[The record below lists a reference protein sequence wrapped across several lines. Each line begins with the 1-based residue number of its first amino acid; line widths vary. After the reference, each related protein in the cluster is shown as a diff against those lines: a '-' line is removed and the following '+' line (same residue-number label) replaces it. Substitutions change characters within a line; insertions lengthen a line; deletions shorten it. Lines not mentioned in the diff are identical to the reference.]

1 MAAPVAVSGATGFIG
16 AAVVRGLLAQGRE
29 VRALIEPGASQASL
43 DELGVVDRVVVDV
56 VDGAAMARALEG
68 CESFF
73 HLAAVYK
80 IWAKD
85 PEIIHRVNI
94 EGTTASLLAAQ
105 RAGVKRVVYT
115 SSIAAVG
122 LREKGE
128 LSDETVPFNLWPI
141 ASPYVAT
148 KHLSE
153 RIALQFAASGL
164 PLVVVNPSMPFG
176 PGDRAPTPTGGILL
190 GLLRGEIPGYTVGGF
205 SIIDVDDCA
214 AGHLLAEERGRVGER
229 YLLTNHNV
237 TVRSFLEQA
246 AAIAGVR
253 APALPIPR
261 LAAQAAGLGM
271 ELWADHVSGREPQGT
286 LKAVR
291 YAQRLA
297 YFDNTKARTELGLPT
312 RPLAET
318 IARAVSFF
326 RSAKMI

>member
-1 MAAPVAVSGATGFIG
+1 
-16 AAVVRGLLAQGRE
+16 VVRGLLAQGRQ
-29 VRALIEPGASQASL
+29 VRALIEPGASQVAL
-43 DELGVVDRVVVDV
+43 DELGTAVDRVVVDV
-56 VDGAAMARALEG
+56 VDGPAMTRALGG
-68 CESFF
+68 CEAFY

-85 PEIIHRVNI
+85 PEIIYRVNL

-105 RAGVKRVVYT
+105 QARVGRVVYT

-122 LREKGE
+122 LRQDGSP
-128 LSDETVPFNLWPI
+128 SDETVPFNLWPL

-164 PLVVVNPSMPFG
+164 PLVVVNPAMPFG
-176 PGDRAPTPTGGILL
+176 PGDRAPTPTGRILL
-190 GLLRGEIPGYTVGGF
+190 GLLRGEIPGYTTGGL

-214 AGHLLAEERGRVGER
+214 AGHLLAEERGRQGER

-237 TVRSFLEQA
+237 TVRDFLQQA
-246 AAIAGVR
+246 ATIAGGRVPR
-253 APALPIPR
+253 LPIPS

-271 ELWADHVSGREPQGT
+271 ELWADHLSGREPQAT
-286 LKAVR
+286 LQAVR
-291 YAQRLA
+291 YAQQTA
-297 YFDNTKARTELGLPT
+297 FFDNRKARTELGLPT

-318 IARAVSFF
+318 IERAVSFF
-326 RSAKMI
+326 RRTRMV